1 LHARTAAGSGLA
13 GAFVRPSTYCAGP
26 ITMSNTSTPT
36 AALTARQARQ
46 ITKEF
51 TFHLTGRA
59 TLRAAHV
66 ALREVWPK
74 DYEQS
79 VE

>member
-1 LHARTAAGSGLA
+1 
-13 GAFVRPSTYCAGP
+13 
-26 ITMSNTSTPT
+26 MSNTSTPT